1 MSIEAPVLLRRTVGC
16 GEITEQD
23 AKAGRDVVLTGWVH
37 RRRDLGGL
45 IFVELRDGT
54 GRVQAVFDPS
64 THGDAHGVAEH
75 LRQEDVVGLRGTVVP
90 RESINPDH
98 PTGRVEVR
106 ASELVLHNRAE
117 HVPIQVDESVEA
129 NEETRLTYRYVDL
142 RGSRLQRNLRLRH
155 RLAAAARS
163 NLDGHGFVE
172 IETPI
177 LTRSTPEGARDYLV
191 PSRVHPGR
199 FFALPQSPQ
208 LFKQLLMVAGYERY
222 YQIARCFRDEDLRA
236 DRQPE
241 FTQVD
246 IEMSFVTPEDIYEV
260 VESVVAGMLQEIGV
274 EVERPFRRM
283 PYAEAIDRFGID
295 RPDLRFGLEL
305 RDAAEAAADSGFRVF
320 DAALAAGGAVRGIA
334 VPGAAG
340 ASRKKLDHWNEWARE
355 AGAKGLVWIKVDDEG
370 GVTSSALK
378 VLGEERCRAVA
389 AAVGAGRGDA
399 GLVVADS
406 RDVCDRVLGMLRNRI
421 AASEDLVPQG
431 RWEILWV
438 ERFPLFGWNEDDKRW
453 DAIHHPFTAPRWD
466 QLDLLESDP
475 GAVEAQAYDLVLN
488 GVEIGGG
495 SIRIHRRDVQQRV
508 FDALALT
515 ADEAESKF
523 GFLLGALGSGAPP
536 HGGIALG
543 FDRICAMLTGSESI
557 RDVIA
562 FPKTTRAAC
571 LMTGAPA
578 RVDEAQLR
586 EAHLEVVD
594 EPSSE
599 D

>member
-1 MSIEAPVLLRRTVGC
+1 MPKEAPALLRRTVGC

-23 AKAGRDVVLTGWVH
+23 AKARREVVLTGWVH

-45 IFVELRDGT
+45 VFVELRDRT

-64 THGDAHGVAEH
+64 TQGEAHGVAEH

-98 PTGRVEVR
+98 PTGTVEVR
-106 ASELVLHNRAE
+106 ATELVIHNRAE
-117 HVPIQVDESVEA
+117 HVPIQVDESVET

-142 RGSRLQRNLRLRH
+142 RGARLQRNLRLRH
-155 RLAAAARS
+155 RLAGAARRE
-163 NLDGHGFVE
+163 LDRKGFVE
-172 IETPI
+172 VETPI

-246 IEMSFVTPEDIYEV
+246 IEMSFVTPEDVYEV
-260 VESVVAGMLQEIGV
+260 VEAVVTAMLREIGV
-274 EVERPFRRM
+274 EVEPPFRRM
-283 PYAEAIDRFGID
+283 PYAEAMERFGID
-295 RPDLRFGLEL
+295 RPDLRYGLEI
-305 RDAAEAAADSGFRVF
+305 RDASEAATESGFRVF
-320 DAALAAGGAVRGIA
+320 EDALAAGGTVRGIG
-334 VPGAAG
+334 VPGGAA
-340 ASRKKLDHWNEWARE
+340 ASRKKLDRWNEWAKK
-355 AGAKGLVWIKVDDEG
+355 AGAKGLVWIKLDDQG
-370 GVTSSALK
+370 RLTSSALK
-378 VLGEERCRAVA
+378 ILGEERCQGIA
-389 AAVGAGRGDA
+389 AALGAGRGDA
-399 GLVVADS
+399 ALIVAGG
-406 RDVCDRVLGMLRNRI
+406 RDLCDRVLGMLRTKI
-421 AASEDLVPQG
+421 AQSEELVPEG
-431 RWEILWV
+431 RWELLWV
-438 ERFPLFGWNEDDKRW
+438 ERFPLFGWNEDEQRW

-495 SIRIHRRDVQQRV
+495 SVRIHRRDVQQRV
-508 FDALALT
+508 FKALALT
-515 ADEAESKF
+515 EEEADNKF
-523 GFLLGALGSGAPP
+523 GFLLGALDSGAPP

-578 RVDEAQLR
+578 GVDEAQLR
-586 EAHLEVVD
+586 EAHLKIVAD
-594 EPSSE
+594 EE
-599 D
+599 TRE